1 MGMKKKIIAG
11 VIILPI
17 VVLFA
22 MWFVNKQQN
31 ERQYAEDLAVR
42 FDETMKASYP
52 MLTITTTA
60 LHRRA
65 DIWEQNATE
74 AYKNYSREYKE
85 AFQYLNSQ
93 SFNTYQGAYI
103 MRDIEVYR
111 FFLSSVAFN
120 YLYHGG
126 DLREKESQA
135 FNKILYAY
143 QNPTDPLEMEYEEL
157 IESLHKVKDALSES
171 TAELAK
177 YKTGCG
183 EYDDWRHVNPT
194 KYQHIHERYNSKKN
208 WPFTFLNSKK

>member
-1 MGMKKKIIAG
+1 MKKKIIAG
-11 VIILPI
+11 VIILPF

-52 MLTITTTA
+52 MLAITTTA
-60 LHRRA
+60 LYRRA

-74 AYKNYSREYKE
+74 AYKNYPREYKE
-85 AFQYLNSQ
+85 ALQYLNGQ
-93 SFNTYQGAYI
+93 TFNTYQGAYI
-103 MRDIEVYR
+103 IRDIKVYS
-111 FFLSSVAFN
+111 FFLSSVGFN
-120 YLYHGG
+120 YLLYGG
-126 DLREKESQA
+126 DLRKKESQA
-135 FNKILYAY
+135 FGKILYAY
-143 QNPTDPLEMEYEEL
+143 QNPKDPLEMEYEEL

-194 KYQHIHERYNSKKN
+194 KYQHIHERYSSRKN

>member
-1 MGMKKKIIAG
+1 MKKKIIAG
-11 VIILPI
+11 VIILPF

-52 MLTITTTA
+52 MLAITTTA
-60 LHRRA
+60 LYRRA

-74 AYKNYSREYKE
+74 AYKNYPREYKE
-85 AFQYLNSQ
+85 ALQYLNGQ
-93 SFNTYQGAYI
+93 TFNTYQGAYI
-103 MRDIEVYR
+103 IRDIKVYS
-111 FFLSSVAFN
+111 FFLSSVGFN
-120 YLYHGG
+120 YLLYGG
-126 DLREKESQA
+126 DLRKKESQA
-135 FNKILYAY
+135 FGKILYAY
-143 QNPTDPLEMEYEEL
+143 QNPKDPLEMEYEEL

>member
-1 MGMKKKIIAG
+1 MKKKIIAG
-11 VIILPI
+11 VIILPF

-52 MLTITTTA
+52 MLAITTTA
-60 LHRRA
+60 LYRRA

-74 AYKNYSREYKE
+74 AYKNYPREYKE
-85 AFQYLNSQ
+85 ALQYLNSQ
-93 SFNTYQGAYI
+93 TFNTYQGAYI
-103 MRDIEVYR
+103 IRDIKVYS
-111 FFLSSVAFN
+111 FFLSSVGFN
-120 YLYHGG
+120 YLLYGG
-126 DLREKESQA
+126 DLRKKESQA
-135 FNKILYAY
+135 FGKILYAY
-143 QNPTDPLEMEYEEL
+143 QNPKDPLEMEYEEL

-171 TAELAK
+171 IAELAK
-177 YKTGCG
+177 YKASCG
-183 EYDDWRHVNPT
+183 EYDDWRNVNPM

>member
-1 MGMKKKIIAG
+1 MKKKIIAG

-17 VVLFA
+17 VVLFT

-52 MLTITTTA
+52 MLAITTTA
-60 LHRRA
+60 LYRRA

-74 AYKNYSREYKE
+74 AYKNYPREYKE
-85 AFQYLNSQ
+85 AFQYLNGQ

-103 MRDIEVYR
+103 MRDIEVYH
-111 FFLSSVAFN
+111 FFLSSVGFN
-120 YLYHGG
+120 YLYYGG
-126 DLREKESQA
+126 DLRKKESQA
-135 FNKILYAY
+135 FGKILYAY
-143 QNPTDPLEMEYEEL
+143 QNPKDPLEMEYEEL
-157 IESLHKVKDALSES
+157 IESIHKVKDALSES

-177 YKTGCG
+177 YKAGCG
-183 EYDDWRHVNPT
+183 EYNDWRNVNPMN
-194 KYQHIHERYNSKKN
+194 YQHIHKRYNSKKN

>member
-1 MGMKKKIIAG
+1 MKKKIIAG

-135 FNKILYAY
+135 FGKILYAY
-143 QNPTDPLEMEYEEL
+143 QNPKDPLEMEYEEL

>member
-11 VIILPI
+11 VIILPF

-52 MLTITTTA
+52 MLAITTTA
-60 LHRRA
+60 LYRRA

-74 AYKNYSREYKE
+74 AYKNYPREYKE
-85 AFQYLNSQ
+85 ALQYLNGQ
-93 SFNTYQGAYI
+93 TFNTYQGAYI
-103 MRDIEVYR
+103 IRDIKVYS
-111 FFLSSVAFN
+111 FFLSSVGFN
-120 YLYHGG
+120 YLLYGG
-126 DLREKESQA
+126 DLRKKESQA
-135 FNKILYAY
+135 FGKILYAY
-143 QNPTDPLEMEYEEL
+143 QNPKDPLEMEYEEL

-171 TAELAK
+171 IAELVK
-177 YKTGCG
+177 YKASCG
-183 EYDDWRHVNPT
+183 EYDDWRNVNPM